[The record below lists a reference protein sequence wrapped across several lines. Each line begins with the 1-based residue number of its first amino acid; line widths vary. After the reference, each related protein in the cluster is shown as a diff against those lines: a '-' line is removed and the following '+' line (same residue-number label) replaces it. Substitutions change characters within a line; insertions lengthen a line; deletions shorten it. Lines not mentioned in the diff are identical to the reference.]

1 MKKITLLLLLLST
14 TFCVAQINPNNLI
27 IDPGF
32 ETTTDFSIGSGGW
45 ESNNNN
51 QKQRENGTTMGQ
63 QQYSVFSPYG
73 DYFLH
78 IYAGA
83 VGPKQDVTVKSETN
97 YTLDFYYSWLPHHI
111 YINKTMTVKVRNPL
125 VSGESGI
132 IASFELDETEAWND
146 GKAWAHGNLT
156 FEVPEGVTEVR
167 IDLFKDQQEAG
178 TPPVGFDN
186 VQLIETASLSTNDLS
201 IHNFS
206 FYPNPSDDFIQLSA
220 SNRIE
225 LVEIHNLLGQKVLS
239 KNLNNLNESL
249 NIEPL
254 KSGIYIMTVKV
265 GSSLGSYKIA
275 KN

>member
-1 MKKITLLLLLLST
+1 MKKITLLLLLST

-45 ESNNNN
+45 ESISGN

-63 QQYSVFSPYG
+63 QQHSVFSPYD

-78 IYAGA
+78 IYSGA
-83 VGPKQDVTVKSETN
+83 VGPRQDVVVKADTN

-111 YINKTMTVKVRNPL
+111 WDNKTMTVKVRNPL
-125 VSGESGI
+125 VSGETGI
-132 IASFELDETEAWND
+132 IASFELDGTEAWND
-146 GKAWAHGNLT
+146 GESWAHGNLT

-167 IDLFKDQQEAG
+167 IDLFKDEQDRG
-178 TPPVGFDN
+178 TLPLGFDN
-186 VQLIETASLSTNDLS
+186 VQLIETASLSTSDLS

-206 FYPNPSDDFIQLSA
+206 FYPNPSKDFIQLSA
-220 SNRIE
+220 SNKIE

-239 KNLNNLNESL
+239 KNVNDIKESL
-249 NIEPL
+249 NIQPL

-265 GSSLGSYKIA
+265 GNSIDSYKIA